1 MPWTL
6 QPEVSAQI
14 LPDGRPVSAEV
25 WELVQLMPWKS
36 VYFVSSSR
44 WMMLN
49 MVLGAAYVS
58 DGVSFFFGC

>member
-25 WELVQLMPWKS
+25 WELVQLMLWKS

-44 WMMLN
+44 WMVLN

-58 DGVSFFFGC
+58 DGVFFFFGC